1 MTPHVIGLEIGQ
13 TIQRVVTSCFRP
25 LIDICQVTE
34 QLTLIDI
41 SRMIMKVELSLKNE
55 EPVGWEQ
62 SGNGDIHRPSFLA
75 VILHNTPNEQ
85 A

>member
-25 LIDICQVTE
+25 LIDICQVIE
-34 QLTLIDI
+34 LIDI
-41 SRMIMKVELSLKNE
+41 IMKVKLSLKNE
-55 EPVGWEQ
+55 EPVGWEE
-62 SGNGDIHRPSFLA
+62 SGNGDIQRPSFLA
-75 VILHNTPNEQ
+75 VILHNSPNEQ